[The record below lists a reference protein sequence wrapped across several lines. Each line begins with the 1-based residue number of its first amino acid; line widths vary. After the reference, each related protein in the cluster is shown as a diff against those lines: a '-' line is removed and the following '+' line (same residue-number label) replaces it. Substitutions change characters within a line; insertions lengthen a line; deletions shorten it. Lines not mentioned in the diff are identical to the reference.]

1 MVDYGWLTIIAK
13 PLFTLMTWLHSL
25 LGNWGWTIVA
35 LTVLIK
41 ALFYPL
47 ASAPLDGPHEA
58 GRSAPAGA
66 EEKYGDDKRSSTP
79 P

>member
-13 PLFTLMTWLHSL
+13 PLFTLMTWLHSI

-41 ALFYPL
+41 ALFYPWPPP
-47 ASAPLDGPHEA
+47 ATAPW
-58 GRSAPAGA
+58 PA
-66 EEKYGDDKRSSTP
+66 
-79 P
+79 